1 MAGSQRRTRPGA
13 PTTGDL
19 IVRNLVGGFEVIDV
33 DGKRIVG
40 PVDTF
45 AAAYHRAK
53 VEATGEVWQQSDQ
66 SSRPTLRGSTCNA
79 SGLIDAELSVR
90 WLAQSGGLA

>member
-1 MAGSQRRTRPGA
+1 MAGSQGSTRPGA

-45 AAAYHRAK
+45 AAAYHHAK
-53 VEATGEVWQQSDQ
+53 VEATGEVWQQWISPRG
-66 SSRPTLRGSTCNA
+66 RPFGARRVTPA
-79 SGLIDAELSVR
+79 D
-90 WLAQSGGLA
+90 